1 MTTVSEERVFI
12 LQEFDGAVLV
22 NKGLI
27 SNKALAD
34 YLIIT
39 ERSYRD
45 KLEPKKG
52 SQYIDI
58 IPVIK

>member
-1 MTTVSEERVFI
+1 MTVSEREAFI
-12 LQEFDGAVLV
+12 LQEFDGAVWV

-27 SNKALAD
+27 SNKAIAE

-39 ERSYRD
+39 ERSYRN

-58 IPVIK
+58 IPIIKE